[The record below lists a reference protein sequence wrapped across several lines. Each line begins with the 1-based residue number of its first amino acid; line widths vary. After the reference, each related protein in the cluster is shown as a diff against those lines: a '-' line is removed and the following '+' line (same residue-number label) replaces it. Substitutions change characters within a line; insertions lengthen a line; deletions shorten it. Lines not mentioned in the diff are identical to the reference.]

1 MCLIFVLE
9 RVFACSQDL
18 KIKKDDVT
26 RCTVQ
31 KSVCILSS
39 LVSDIVQCIWT
50 DGIKWLVLVYGKKK
64 PSHVFREN
72 QMVDKSDIVNREEYF
87 MGESRQLQLEHLF
100 ICEARVTLCFDS
112 SSLRQK

>member
-1 MCLIFVLE
+1 MIISIVETKDSTFSTNMCSIFVLE

-39 LVSDIVQCIWT
+39 LVSDIVQCI
-50 DGIKWLVLVYGKKK
+50 
-64 PSHVFREN
+64 
-72 QMVDKSDIVNREEYF
+72 
-87 MGESRQLQLEHLF
+87 
-100 ICEARVTLCFDS
+100 
-112 SSLRQK
+112 